1 MPEPRE
7 MVAEPAGEVAER
19 NLTEDEVA
27 PSIAAHS
34 GNPNAPMLPFHQVV
48 ATDFEAVNQLII
60 RQLHSDV
67 GLVENIGHY
76 IVDAGGKRLRPL
88 LVLLTSNCL
97 AYRGERHLDLAA
109 VIEFIHTATLLHD
122 DVVDVSDLR
131 RGRPTA
137 NAQWGNAPSVLVGD
151 FLYSRAFQMMVA
163 IGDITIMDILAKT
176 TNVVSEGEVQQLVNA
191 KDPSVTQDNYM
202 TVVHK
207 KTAALFESACETAA
221 VLAKASET
229 ERRAVTAFGYHLGV
243 AFQLVDDVLDYQ
255 GDSEALG
262 KNIGD
267 DLAEG
272 KPTLPLIYSMQHA
285 QSADAQL
292 VRETIENGG
301 LDKLQQI
308 VAIVKKCGA
317 LEYTSNLAREH
328 VQQAQKHLQQL
339 PDNRYRTAMFELAD
353 FAVQRV
359 Y

>member
-1 MPEPRE
+1 
-7 MVAEPAGEVAER
+7 
-19 NLTEDEVA
+19 
-27 PSIAAHS
+27 
-34 GNPNAPMLPFHQVV
+34 MLPFHQAV
-48 ATDFEAVNQLII
+48 ASDFEAVNQLII

-97 AYRGERHLDLAA
+97 GYQGQQHLDLAA
-109 VIEFIHTATLLHD
+109 IIEFIHTATLLHD
-122 DVVDVSDLR
+122 DVVDLSDLR

-151 FLYSRAFQMMVA
+151 FLYSRAFQMMV
-163 IGDITIMDILAKT
+163 GVGNTDIMAILANT
-176 TNVVSEGEVQQLVNA
+176 TNIVAEGEVQQLVNA
-191 KDPSVTQDNYM
+191 KDPAVTEANYLA
-202 TVVHK
+202 VVHK

-221 VLAKASET
+221 VLSAASDA

-272 KPTLPLIYSMQHA
+272 KPTLPLIYSMKHA
-285 QSADAQL
+285 VAEDAKL
-292 VRETIENGG
+292 VEQAIRDGG
-301 LDKLQQI
+301 LDKMQQVI
-308 VAIVKKCGA
+308 AIVNRCGA
-317 LEYTSNLAREH
+317 LEYTSTLAVDH
-328 VQQAQKHLQQL
+328 AQKAKTLLQKL
-339 PDNRYRTAMFELAD
+339 PNNAYRTAMTQLAD
-353 FAVQRV
+353 FAVERV